1 MADIPKF
8 DLDEALYFLNP
19 FIENHAEGSKERRL
33 FGLAQIALL
42 FIRDRVKGD
51 EFEKFYKSC
60 FDTSFTVEVAHEF
73 ATREEADQWLASGK
87 PVHTERVKIAGKGFM
102 VVEVSGKLYFMI
114 APLPEELETDEWKD
128 DSEE

>member
-1 MADIPKF
+1 M
-8 DLDEALYFLNP
+8 DEAIYFLNP

-42 FIRDRVKGD
+42 YIRDRVKRE
-51 EFEKFYKSC
+51 EFAKFHRAC
-60 FDTSFTVEVAHEF
+60 FDTDFTVEVAHEF
-73 ATREEADQWLASGK
+73 ATREEANQWLASGK
-87 PVHTERVKIAGKGFM
+87 AKDSERVKIAGKGFM

-128 DSEE
+128 DSDDSDE